1 MRAIEVHNGLSALIA
16 ETVSI
21 ETAKGTR
28 SFDAMWSSSLT
39 SSTSKGK
46 PDIET
51 VDTTAR
57 IQIVE
62 DALEVSTK
70 PMIYDGDTGGL
81 PEIFHFTVRRLERLG
96 VSACIIEDKRGL
108 KQNSL
113 HGTDRTQQLEDVDEF
128 CHKLRAGKKAQITDD
143 FMIISRIEALIAGAG
158 EEEALR
164 RARRYIDDGGVD
176 AIMIHSKMKKPDE
189 IISFLEKYHKQAGKK
204 VPVVVVPTSYN
215 AITED
220 ELIQHGANVSIYANH
235 LLRAAYP
242 SMMEV
247 AKSILKH
254 ERSKE
259 ADDMLLPVKEIINLI
274 DDSAAAM
281 KK

>member
-1 MRAIEVHNGLSALIA
+1 
-16 ETVSI
+16 
-21 ETAKGTR
+21 
-28 SFDAMWSSSLT
+28 MWSSSLT
-39 SSTSKGK
+39 SSISKGK

-51 VDTTAR
+51 VDTTQR
-57 IQIVE
+57 TQIVE

-96 VSACIIEDKRGL
+96 VSACIIEDKTGL

-113 HGTDRTQQLEDVDEF
+113 HGTDRTQQLEDVDDF
-128 CHKLRAGKKAQITDD
+128 CRKLRVGKEAQITDD

-189 IISFLEKYHKQAGKK
+189 IISFLNKYHAQAGKK

-215 AITED
+215 SITED
-220 ELIQHGANVSIYANH
+220 ELIEHGANVSIYANH

-242 SMMEV
+242 SMLDV
-247 AKSILKH
+247 AKSILKN

-274 DDSAAAM
+274 DDSS
-281 KK
+281 KTK